1 MAAHPDQLDVTMQS
15 RRWTIGRARDCD
27 YVISHAL
34 VSSNHAA
41 LEERPDGY
49 LYLLDNGST
58 NGTYYNSPAN
68 RLNGPTPVGSDD
80 VVYFSRQY
88 SVTVG
93 EIVRSL
99 GAKAVGRPPSEG
111 QMLQVDRPTIT
122 IGRDPQNSVVLPG
135 LYVSRFHARIDKLP
149 NGQMLLRDLGSTHG
163 TVVNGELIRGSQR
176 PITSD
181 DKIEI
186 AGMTLSLRSSSGDS
200 VSVGVQRE
208 GIYIVARGLGF
219 EVPQRGGGMRQLLQD
234 IDFAVFPG
242 EFVGLMGPSG
252 CGKTTLLNVL
262 LGNNRITRGSVD
274 YNGIGV
280 AQFKD
285 QFGSLIGYVP
295 QEDLLHPEL
304 TVRQTLYYQ
313 ARLRLPQDVSTRE
326 IDASIDKLCEQLGL
340 FKPGGLDVRDVIVGS
355 PERKGLSG
363 GQRKRLSLA
372 IELLTDPKILYLDEP
387 TSGLSSR
394 DTRLVMELLR
404 ELATER
410 NITVIIT
417 IHQPATRVYRLLDK
431 VIYLK
436 SGKLGYFGQ
445 AYPDSIAYFIP
456 DEAPEVSG
464 PDGVMD
470 KLDEIADDQLA
481 HGYRNSPAY
490 RTNVA
495 QRFER
500 IAASPGGRSSGLL
513 PKRVSFGRQF
523 TFLFLRYLRCRWV
536 DKVSLGVLLVQAPL
550 VALLMCLVFKDQSPH
565 DLLTVL
571 FLLGFVS
578 LWFGVNNSAR
588 EIVGE
593 LALLRREK
601 RADLNTT
608 AYLFSKIVGQA
619 AITLVQVGL
628 LLGITLA
635 LLDKIHLG
643 FGPALAVCWAVSL
656 VGISIG
662 LGISATVK
670 TQIAA
675 VVAVPLILIPVIL
688 LGGLIKPFP
697 DMKDLVRV
705 LGDLT
710 PVRWSF
716 EMLTALTKNVPLGYD
731 FFAGAKW
738 QGGAVYLAVVFGLMV
753 YWSINRLKRV

>member
-1 MAAHPDQLDVTMQS
+1 MSTYVPPEVTVQT

-27 YVISHAL
+27 YVVSHAL
-34 VSSNHAA
+34 VSSRHAA
-41 LEERPDGY
+41 LEERPDGH
-49 LYLLDNGST
+49 LYLVDNNST
-58 NGTYYNSPAN
+58 NGTYYNSPTN
-68 RLNGPTPVGSDD
+68 RLTQPTLIAADD
-80 VVYFSRQY
+80 VVFFSRQY
-88 SVTVG
+88 SVSVG
-93 EIVRSL
+93 EMLRAL
-99 GAKAVGRPPSEG
+99 GAKASGHQPNEG
-111 QMLQVDRPTIT
+111 QMLQINQPTIT
-122 IGRDPQNSVVLPG
+122 IGRDPQNTVALQG

-149 NGQMLLRDLGSTHG
+149 TGQVMLRDLGSTHG
-163 TVVNGELIRGSQR
+163 TVVNGELIRGTQR
-176 PITSD
+176 PVTSA

-186 AGMTLSLRSSSGDS
+186 GGMTLSLQFAAGDS

-208 GIYIVARGLGF
+208 GIYITARGLGF
-219 EVPQRGGGMRQLLQD
+219 QVPQRGGGMRQLLQG

-262 LGNNRITRGSVD
+262 LGNNRITGGSVE
-274 YNGIGV
+274 YNGIDV

-295 QEDLLHPEL
+295 QEDLLHGEL
-304 TVRQTLYYQ
+304 TVRETLYYQ
-313 ARLRLPQDVSTRE
+313 ARLRLPQDVSARE
-326 IDASIDKLCEQLGL
+326 INQSIDRLCEQLGL
-340 FKPGGLDVRDVIVGS
+340 YKPGGLDVRDVIVGS

-372 IELLTDPKILYLDEP
+372 IELLTDPKLLYLDEP

-404 ELATER
+404 KLATER

-417 IHQPATRVYRLLDK
+417 IHQPAPRVYRLLDK

-445 AYPDSIAYFIP
+445 AYPDSISYFIP
-456 DEAPEVSG
+456 EESPDVAG

-470 KLDEIADDQLA
+470 KLDEINDEQLA
-481 HGYRNSPAY
+481 HGYRSSAAY

-500 IAASPGGRSSGLL
+500 MYSAHAPRNSGLV
-513 PKRVSFGRQF
+513 PKRVGFTRQF
-523 TFLFLRYLRCRWV
+523 TFLLLRYLRCRWV
-536 DKVSLGVLLVQAPL
+536 DKVSLAVMLVQAPL
-550 VALLMCLVFKDQSPH
+550 VAVLMGVIFKSLADVP
-565 DLLTVL
+565 TVL
-571 FLLGFVS
+571 FLIGFVS

-601 RADLNTT
+601 RADLNTM
-608 AYLFSKIVGQA
+608 AYLFSKIVGQGG
-619 AITLVQVGL
+619 ITLIQVGL
-628 LLGITLA
+628 LLAITLA
-635 LLDKIHLG
+635 MLDKVHLN
-643 FGPALAVCWAVSL
+643 FLPALAVCWSVSL
-656 VGISIG
+656 VGVAIG
-662 LGISATVK
+662 LGISSTVK
-670 TQIAA
+670 TQVAA

-688 LGGLIKPFP
+688 LGGLIKPFE
-697 DMKDLVRV
+697 DMKDLIRL
-705 LGDLT
+705 LGDAT

-716 EMLTALTKNVPLGYD
+716 EMLTALTKDVPID
-731 FFAGAKW
+731 HFHGAKW
-738 QGGAVYLAVVFGLMV
+738 YGGAIYLAVVFAGMV
-753 YWSINRLKRV
+753 YWSLHRLKTV